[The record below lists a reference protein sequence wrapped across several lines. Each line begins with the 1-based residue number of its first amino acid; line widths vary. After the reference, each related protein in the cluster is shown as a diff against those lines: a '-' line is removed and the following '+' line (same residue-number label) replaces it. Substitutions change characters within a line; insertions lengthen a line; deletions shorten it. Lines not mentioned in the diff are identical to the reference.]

1 MAFDLDRHAF
11 RLLKD
16 EPFFSSISRNVSK
29 VQNRGIPTAGVM
41 VNKTTHFFELHYNPE
56 FLDSLGKTNF
66 EGKELEGE
74 ERLNRRDKEISAIL
88 KHEFYHLIFNHLTE
102 RLPDG
107 KMTAMWNVA
116 ADLAI
121 NSEIGKDLPN
131 IACIPGHTNFEGYP
145 TGLSAEQYYDMLQKD
160 KEEQDKNKA
169 EGQGEGQGDGESGQG
184 DDEQQGNGK
193 GNGGDKFSN
202 TLDDHSMWGDSE
214 ANKVANEIAQ
224 ERLKKMVQDAVE
236 ETTKAGRGWG
246 SVSSKMRGEIIERTK
261 TKAVDWKSVLRYF
274 IKASVNADKHNS
286 MKRINRRYPYIHAGR
301 KTSRTANIAISI
313 DQSGSVSDAMLSAF
327 FEQLNKLSEIATFT
341 VVPFDDAVFEEK
353 VYVWKKG
360 QKHKRERVLCGGT
373 NFDAPTEYVNQKGFD
388 GHIVLTDMYA
398 PKPKASKCQRMWMT
412 SEECA
417 NHPYFTT
424 NEKVIAIRVT

>member
-16 EPFFSSISRNVSK
+16 EPFFAAISRNVSK
-29 VQNRGIPTAGVM
+29 IQNRGVPTAGVM
-41 VNKTTHFFELHYNPE
+41 VNKTTHFFELHYNPD
-56 FLDSLGKTNF
+56 FFDNLGQTDF
-66 EGKELEGE
+66 YGKELEGDARIE
-74 ERLNRRDKEISAIL
+74 RRDTEIRAIL

-107 KMTAMWNVA
+107 EMNMIWNVA

-121 NSEIGKDLPN
+121 NSEIGVELPN
-131 IACIPGHTNFEGYP
+131 IACIPGHTNFEDYP
-145 TGLSAEQYYDMLQKD
+145 SGLSAEQYYDRLKKD
-160 KEEQDKNKA
+160 KEEHDKQNG
-169 EGQGEGQGDGESGQG
+169 EGEGQGGQG
-184 DDEQQGNGK
+184 SEGGDSDGDQQGNGQGK
-193 GNGGDKFSN
+193 GNKFSN
-202 TLDDHSMWGDSE
+202 TLDDHSMWGQADE
-214 ANKVANEIAQ
+214 NKVANEIAT

-236 ETTKAGRGWG
+236 ESVKSGRGWG
-246 SVSSKMRGEIIERTK
+246 SVSAKMRGEIIERVK

-313 DQSGSVSDAMLSAF
+313 DQSGSVSDEMLGAF
-327 FEQLNKLSEIATFT
+327 FEQLNKLAEIATFT
-341 VVPFDDAVFEEK
+341 VVPFDDRVFEEK
-353 VYVWKKG
+353 VYQWKKG

-373 NFDAPTEYVNQKGFD
+373 NFDAPTEYVNKHNFD

-398 PKPKASKCQRMWMT
+398 PKPGRSKCQRMWMT
-412 SEECA
+412 SEQCA
-417 NHPYFTT
+417 QHPYFTT
-424 NEKVIAIRVT
+424 SENVIAIKV

>member
-29 VQNRGIPTAGVM
+29 VQNRAIPTAGVM
-41 VNKTTHFFELHYNPE
+41 VNKDTHFFELHYNPD
-56 FLDSLGKTNF
+56 FFDDLGKTDFADN
-66 EGKELEGE
+66 ELEGNA
-74 ERLNRRDKEISAIL
+74 RLERRDTEIRAIL

-107 KMTAMWNVA
+107 KMTMMWNVA

-121 NSEIGKDLPN
+121 NSEIGQDLPN
-131 IACIPGHTNFEGYP
+131 IACIPGHTNFENYP
-145 TGLSAEQYYDMLQKD
+145 AGLSAEAYFEMLKKE
-160 KEEQDKNKA
+160 KEEQDKNKQQ
-169 EGQGEGQGDGESGQG
+169 GQGEGESGEG
-184 DDEQQGNGK
+184 EGQQNG
-193 GNGGDKFSN
+193 GGSGGGDKFSN
-202 TLDDHSMWGDSE
+202 TLDDHSLWGDSE
-214 ANKVANEIAQ
+214 ENKVANEIAT

-236 ETTKAGRGWG
+236 ETAKSGRGWG
-246 SVSSKMRGEIIERTK
+246 SVSAKMRSEIIERVK

-313 DQSGSVSDAMLSAF
+313 DQSGSVSDEMLGAF
-327 FEQLNKLSEIATFT
+327 FEQLNKLAEIATFT
-341 VVPFDDAVFEEK
+341 VVPFDDQVFEDK

-373 NFDAPTEYVNQKGFD
+373 NFDAPTEYVNGKGFD
-388 GHIVLTDMYA
+388 GHIILTDLYA
-398 PKPKASKCQRMWMT
+398 PKPKPSKCQRMWMT

-417 NHPYFTT
+417 KQPYFTT
-424 NEKVIAIRVT
+424 SEKVIAIKVT

>member
-1 MAFDLDRHAF
+1 MSFDLDIHAF

-16 EPFFSSISRNVSK
+16 EPFFASISRNVSK
-29 VQNRGIPTAGVM
+29 IQNRGIPTAGVL
-41 VNKTTHFFELHYNPE
+41 VNPTTHFFEMHYNPD
-56 FLDSLGKTNF
+56 FFSSLGKVDFQGN
-66 EGKELEGE
+66 ELEGDASIE
-74 ERLNRRDKEISAIL
+74 RRDVEIRAIL
-88 KHEFYHLIFNHLTE
+88 KHEFYHLIFAHLTE

-121 NSEIGKDLPN
+121 NCEIGQDLPN
-131 IACIPGHTNFEGYP
+131 IACIPGHTKFTDYP
-145 TGLSAEQYYDMLQKD
+145 SGLSAEQYYEMLKEEKEKRD
-160 KEEQDKNKA
+160 KEKQ
-169 EGQGEGQGDGESGQG
+169 EGKGDGDGQSGEDGQPQQGSGEGD
-184 DDEQQGNGK
+184 
-193 GNGGDKFSN
+193 GDKFSS
-202 TLDDHSMWGDSE
+202 TLDDHSLWGNTE
-214 ANKVANEIAQ
+214 ENKVASEIAG

-236 ETTKAGRGWG
+236 ETSKSGRGWG
-246 SVSSKMRGEIIERTK
+246 SVSAKMRGEIIERVK

-313 DQSGSVSDAMLSAF
+313 DQSGSVDDGMLSAF
-327 FEQLNKLSEIATFT
+327 FEQLNKLAEIATFT
-341 VVPFDDAVFEEK
+341 VIPFDDAVFEEK

-373 NFDAPTEYVNQKGFD
+373 NFDAPTDYVNKHSFD

-412 SEECA
+412 SEDCA
-417 NHPYFTT
+417 NHPYFKTS
-424 NEKVIAIRVT
+424 EKVIAIKV

>member
-29 VQNRGIPTAGVM
+29 IQNRSIPTAGVM
-41 VNKTTHFFELHYNPE
+41 VNKDTHFFELHYNPD
-56 FLDSLGKTNF
+56 FFDSLGATEN
-66 EGKELEGE
+66 ELEGDKLL
-74 ERLNRRDKEISAIL
+74 ERKDTEIRAIL

-107 KMTAMWNVA
+107 KMTMMWNVA

-121 NSEIGKDLPN
+121 NSEIGKELPN
-131 IACIPGHTNFEGYP
+131 IACIPGGKNFEDYP
-145 TGLSAEQYYDMLQKD
+145 VGLSAEQYYEMLKKE
-160 KEEQDKNKA
+160 KEEQDKNKQ
-169 EGQGEGQGDGESGQG
+169 EGQGEGSGDGQSGQG
-184 DDEQQGNGK
+184 DDNQQGNGQGK
-193 GNGGDKFSN
+193 GDKFSN
-202 TLDDHSMWGDSE
+202 TLDDHSMWGNSE
-214 ANKVANEIAQ
+214 ENRVANEIAT

-236 ETTKAGRGWG
+236 ETAKSGRGWG
-246 SVSSKMRGEIIERTK
+246 SVSSRMRGEIIERVK

-313 DQSGSVSDAMLSAF
+313 DQSGSVDDNMLSAF
-327 FEQLNKLSEIATFT
+327 FEQLNKLAEIATFT
-341 VVPFDDAVFEEK
+341 VIPFDDQVFEEK
-353 VYVWKKG
+353 VYTWKKG

-373 NFDAPTEYVNQKGFD
+373 NFDAPTDYVNQKGYD
-388 GHIVLTDMYA
+388 GHIILTDMYA
-398 PKPKASKCQRMWMT
+398 PKPKPSKCQRMWMT
-412 SEECA
+412 SEQCA
-417 NHPYFTT
+417 QHPYFTT
-424 NEKVIAIRVT
+424 SEKVIAIKVA

>member
-29 VQNRGIPTAGVM
+29 VQNRAIPTAGVM
-41 VNKTTHFFELHYNPE
+41 VNKDTHFFELHYNPD
-56 FLDSLGKTNF
+56 FFDDLGKTDFADN
-66 EGKELEGE
+66 ELEGNA
-74 ERLNRRDKEISAIL
+74 RLERRDTEIRAIL

-107 KMTAMWNVA
+107 KMTMMWNVA

-121 NSEIGKDLPN
+121 NSEIGQDLPN
-131 IACIPGHTNFEGYP
+131 IACIPGHTNFENYP
-145 TGLSAEQYYDMLQKD
+145 AGLSAEAYFEMLKKE
-160 KEEQDKNKA
+160 KEEQDKNKQQ
-169 EGQGEGQGDGESGQG
+169 GQGEGESGEG
-184 DDEQQGNGK
+184 EGQQNG
-193 GNGGDKFSN
+193 GGSGGGDKFSN
-202 TLDDHSMWGDSE
+202 TLDDHSLWGDSE
-214 ANKVANEIAQ
+214 ENKVANEIAT

-236 ETTKAGRGWG
+236 ETAKSGRGWG
-246 SVSSKMRGEIIERTK
+246 SVSAKMRGEIIERVK

-313 DQSGSVSDAMLSAF
+313 DQSGSVSDEMLGAF
-327 FEQLNKLSEIATFT
+327 FEQLNKLAEIATFT
-341 VVPFDDAVFEEK
+341 VVPFDDQVFEDK

-373 NFDAPTEYVNQKGFD
+373 NFDAPTEYVNGKGFD
-388 GHIVLTDMYA
+388 GHIILTDLYA
-398 PKPKASKCQRMWMT
+398 PKPKPSKCQRMWMT

-417 NHPYFTT
+417 KQPYFTT
-424 NEKVIAIRVT
+424 SEKVIAIKVT

>member
-29 VQNRGIPTAGVM
+29 VQNRAIPTAGVM
-41 VNKTTHFFELHYNPE
+41 VNKDTHFFELHYNPD
-56 FLDSLGKTNF
+56 FFDDLGKTDFADN
-66 EGKELEGE
+66 ELEGNA
-74 ERLNRRDKEISAIL
+74 RLERRDTEIRAIL

-107 KMTAMWNVA
+107 KMTMMWNVA

-121 NSEIGKDLPN
+121 NSEIGQDLPN
-131 IACIPGHTNFEGYP
+131 IACIPGHSNFENYP
-145 TGLSAEQYYDMLQKD
+145 VGLSAEAYYEMLKKE
-160 KEEQDKNKA
+160 KEEQDKNKQQ
-169 EGQGEGQGDGESGQG
+169 GQGEGEPGEGEGQQSGG
-184 DDEQQGNGK
+184 GSGS
-193 GNGGDKFSN
+193 GDKFSN
-202 TLDDHSMWGDSE
+202 TLDDHSLWGDSE
-214 ANKVANEIAQ
+214 ENKVANEIAT

-236 ETTKAGRGWG
+236 ETAKSGRGWG
-246 SVSSKMRGEIIERTK
+246 SVSAKMRGEIIERVK

-313 DQSGSVSDAMLSAF
+313 DQSGSVSDEMLGAF
-327 FEQLNKLSEIATFT
+327 FEQLNKLAEIATFT
-341 VVPFDDAVFEEK
+341 VVPFDDQVFEDK

-373 NFDAPTEYVNQKGFD
+373 NFDAPTEYVNGKGFD
-388 GHIVLTDMYA
+388 GHIILTDLYA
-398 PKPKASKCQRMWMT
+398 PKPKPSKCQRMWMT
-412 SEECA
+412 SEDCA
-417 NHPYFTT
+417 KQPYFATS
-424 NEKVIAIRVT
+424 EKVIAIKVT